1 MRAHPRKQAVVTT
14 TAARRTFAAA
24 VLPTNAM
31 RVQENARL
39 AHGPSRG
46 SFCFLVIQVPKY
58 TMGALS
64 IIGAKNGAQQASAVL
79 SWGSVLW
86 CGAMAIAHHTHH
98 GQVRACVMAHT
109 THTPSY
115 TPHWGWGRGSVVWR
129 ARATRATPPREPGVG
144 GRIEWHWQRGRQS
157 GGFARH
163 RRLVHGVV
171 VLACHAADV
180 VDLAGV
186 PRTEGGGIGGELRRR
201 RRCAAARGTAAARA
215 ATRRAA
221 GRNRCLYLILWILYL
236 SRGIT

>member
-1 MRAHPRKQAVVTT
+1 MLKLARLSGPRTGAAGASAGVFSSPPRRARLNLT
-14 TAARRTFAAA
+14 RTPLSAGGVWGLRVWVCGRTLENRPWSPPLLPAIATLAAA
-24 VLPTNAM
+24 VLPPTNAM
-31 RVQENARL
+31 WVQENPRL

-129 ARATRATPPREPGVG
+129 ARATRATPPCEPGVG
-144 GRIEWHWQRGRQS
+144 G
-157 GGFARH
+157 
-163 RRLVHGVV
+163 
-171 VLACHAADV
+171 
-180 VDLAGV
+180 
-186 PRTEGGGIGGELRRR
+186 
-201 RRCAAARGTAAARA
+201 
-215 ATRRAA
+215 
-221 GRNRCLYLILWILYL
+221 
-236 SRGIT
+236 